1 MGRVPRVSWAKT
13 PDGLYIAYQDIGS
26 GPALV
31 IVNGMYSHIEVYW
44 EWPQF
49 ARFVERLATSLR
61 VLHFDRR
68 GTGMSDRVTDDPT
81 LERSLDDV
89 NAVLAAA
96 GVERAAIYGWSEAAP
111 LAAMFAA
118 TYPEKTLA
126 LLLDGELR
134 QKWAP
139 DYPWGTKPEDE
150 ERYVS
155 RLFEIWGLDECALE
169 IGQLTCGDRPEDGP
183 WHDEDFVR
191 VHAKLA
197 RFATTPGGF
206 VAFTRTEYET
216 DAREVAR
223 TIHVPTAVLVKEGAA
238 TAPSWLGYG
247 AALGRSAQDSPAG
260 AMSADLSIRGV
271 AEYNLSLIPGARLVT
286 VPGAAVIP
294 FFDEEEAYA
303 EAMIAYL
310 KSVQHEEAELDRM
323 LATVLFTDIVGST
336 DKACELGD
344 AEWTELLARHDQV
357 VRALLARYRGTEV
370 KTTGDGFLATF
381 DGPARAVKCAQ
392 AVCAAVRPLGLEVRA
407 GCHTGEIELLG
418 ADVGGVAVH
427 IGARVG
433 ALAAPSEVL
442 VSSTVKDLVAG
453 SGLTFEDRGEH
464 ELKGVPGTWRLY
476 AAGQRS
482 AGA

>member
-1 MGRVPRVSWAKT
+1 MTDVPQTRWAKT
-13 PDGLYIAYQDIGS
+13 PDGLYIAYQDVGS

-31 IVNGMYSHIEVYW
+31 LVNGMYSHIEVYW

-96 GVERAAIYGWSEAAP
+96 GVERAAIYGWGEAVS

-126 LLLDGELR
+126 VLLDGELR
-134 QKWAP
+134 YKWAP
-139 DYPWGTKPEDE
+139 DYPWGTKPDDE
-150 ERYVS
+150 EEYVN
-155 RLFEIWGLDECALE
+155 RLYEIWGQDEHALE

-183 WHDEDFVR
+183 WHDEAFVR

-206 VAFTRTEYET
+206 LTFTRTEYET
-216 DAREVAR
+216 DTREVAR
-223 TIHVPTAVLVKEGAA
+223 TIHVPSAVLVKERAA
-238 TAPSWLGYG
+238 AIPSWLATG
-247 AALGRSAQDSPAG
+247 AALGQPATGSSAG
-260 AMSADLSIRGV
+260 ATTADLSMRGV
-271 AEYNLSLIPGARLVT
+271 AEYNASLIPGARLVT

-294 FFDEEEAYA
+294 FFDQEEAYA
-303 EAMIAYL
+303 DAMIAFL
-310 KSVQHEEAELDRM
+310 DSVRNEEAELDRM

-344 AEWTELLARHDQV
+344 RRWTELLEHHDRV
-357 VRALLARYRGTEV
+357 LRAMVARYRGTEV
-370 KTTGDGFLATF
+370 STAGDGLLATF
-381 DGPARAVKCAQ
+381 DGPARAVRCAQ
-392 AVCAAVRPLGLEVRA
+392 GICEAVKPLGLEVRA

-418 ADVGGVAVH
+418 ADVGGIAVH
-427 IGARVG
+427 IGARVA
-433 ALAAPSEVL
+433 ALAGPSEVL

-464 ELKGVPGTWRLY
+464 ELKGVPGSWRLY
-476 AAGQRS
+476 AAGT
-482 AGA
+482 